1 LSLNLSQNLSEKRQT
16 FATALAHGHPRLGSV
31 LQEFRDTALNDA
43 QPESTSP
50 IDFPIPKM
58 DFVMDRLDLWRGHLY
73 GAVCG
78 LALD

>member
-1 LSLNLSQNLSEKRQT
+1 MGQT
-16 FATALAHGHPRLGSV
+16 TPPKAQAAPLQAEFPHS

-78 LALD
+78 RALD